1 MLLKI
6 KVILR
11 DPSNSKKY
19 IGEVLKINL
28 KKLFK
33 VKTKK
38 KIARRKTRRK
48 FTTLKSPHAHK
59 DAQTS
64 FELVSYNYTFK
75 LKANQVSKLLSYY
88 KKICCRL
95 IPDVKIKMILKI
107 NVSKDIQEKRGIIR
121 HFNHFT
127 CRNSLIDYLIEL
139 GFYGKDSFYPVS
151 SDV

>member
-64 FELVSYNYTFK
+64 FELVSYNYIFK

-107 NVSKDIQEKRGIIR
+107 NTFKDTQEKRGIIK

-127 CRNSLIDYLIEL
+127 CRNSLTDYLIEL

>member
-6 KVILR
+6 KVIIR

-19 IGEVLKINL
+19 IGEDLKINL

-64 FELVSYNYTFK
+64 FELVSYNYIFK
-75 LKANQVSKLLSYY
+75 LKANTYFQYTPVHTLCIRCSLSAHT
-88 KKICCRL
+88 L
-95 IPDVKIKMILKI
+95 
-107 NVSKDIQEKRGIIR
+107 
-121 HFNHFT
+121 
-127 CRNSLIDYLIEL
+127 
-139 GFYGKDSFYPVS
+139 YGPLSGLWCPRAHP
-151 SDV
+151 

>member
-1 MLLKI
+1 MLLKF
-6 KVILR
+6 KVIIR
-11 DPSNSKKY
+11 DPINSKKY

-64 FELVSYNYTFK
+64 FELVSYNYIFK

-107 NVSKDIQEKRGIIR
+107 NTFKDIQEKRGIIK

-127 CRNSLIDYLIEL
+127 CRNSLTDYLIEL

>member
-11 DPSNSKKY
+11 DPSHSKKY

-28 KKLFK
+28 KKLLK

-38 KIARRKTRRK
+38 KTARRKTRRK

-64 FELVSYNYTFK
+64 FEIVSYNYIFK
-75 LKANQVSKLLSYY
+75 LKSNQVSKLLSYY

-95 IPDVKIKMILKI
+95 IPDAKIKMVFKI
-107 NVSKDIQEKRGIIR
+107 NTFKHTQERRGIIK

-127 CRNSLIDYLIEL
+127 RKDSLTDYLIEL
-139 GFYGKDSFYPVS
+139 GFYGKDSFYSVLPYV
-151 SDV
+151 